1 MALPQ
6 TSPHVDNYM
15 LGKGACYFL
24 RDGDSPEEYRHM
36 GNCAEAEFTPSAETL
51 EHFSSLAGVRKKD
64 KVVYTQLGG
73 QLRILFEEWT
83 PDNLALALLGAV
95 TSLASPTGHSSISI
109 LSTSTITGKFR
120 FVGANDVGPKY
131 RFDLNKVQFAP
142 SGSIP
147 LISDEWGQVEITA
160 EALVD
165 TNGDFGAMLTIA

>member
-1 MALPQ
+1 MPLPQ
-6 TSPHVDNYM
+6 TSPNDDNYV
-15 LGKGACYFL
+15 LSKGACYFL
-24 RDGDSPEEYRHM
+24 VDGASPAEYRHM
-36 GNCAEAEFTPSAETL
+36 GNCAEVEFTPTSETL

-83 PDNLALALLGAV
+83 PDNLALALLGEV
-95 TSLASPTGHSSISI
+95 TSLASPTGHSKISI
-109 LSTSTITGKFR
+109 LTKSSIKGAFR
-120 FVGANDVGPKY
+120 FVGANEVGPKY
-131 RFDLNKVQFAP
+131 RLDLNVVQFAP

-165 TNGDFGAMLTIA
+165 SNGDFGEMMTIS